1 MDKKIIEKVY
11 DKVNKDFEEINN
23 KLMELDKQELIN
35 KSYKI
40 AVCLNF
46 YGNIV
51 DYLDMT
57 LDDEEEY
64 IGKKYLKQIACYK
77 DNIIDDLC
85 KMFLNFSHPERVD
98 FWYGGDFIQILE
110 DCLDLIA
117 KHKEF

>member
-1 MDKKIIEKVY
+1 MIFLPEFIRISQEKKIVLLK
-11 DKVNKDFEEINN
+11 
-23 KLMELDKQELIN
+23 
-35 KSYKI
+35 
-40 AVCLNF
+40 
-46 YGNIV
+46 
-51 DYLDMT
+51 
-57 LDDEEEY
+57 EY